1 VISQG
6 ADAGINISAKV
17 MQGKFKKFLIKE
29 SLHGNPALVGSPPLS
44 WGARPLDLAHVD
56 DVLDS
61 FSASFT
67 INEDI
72 NVVRMVPSHDYQMA
86 LDTLKS
92 RIDNGIG
99 IGDYFLE
106 MPSDVLGKGP
116 YAESGLHSVS
126 ALTKGQQRYP
136 NNDFFKSCKY
146 SAYLVEDSEANN
158 QLLAQLSILSNKKHM
173 GKKAN
178 FKEHICRM
186 IAQTEAY
193 IEQKTKERFAPDEVL
208 AGHRYELSKDDM
220 DMFYRRWCT
229 SGNADPAPQAKKYQQ
244 RFWTIAR

>member
-61 FSASFT
+61 LSASFT

-86 LDTLKS
+86 
-92 RIDNGIG
+92 
-99 IGDYFLE
+99 
-106 MPSDVLGKGP
+106 
-116 YAESGLHSVS
+116 
-126 ALTKGQQRYP
+126 YP
-136 NNDFFKSCKY
+136 
-146 SAYLVEDSEANN
+146 
-158 QLLAQLSILSNKKHM
+158 
-173 GKKAN
+173 
-178 FKEHICRM
+178 
-186 IAQTEAY
+186 
-193 IEQKTKERFAPDEVL
+193 QK
-208 AGHRYELSKDDM
+208 
-220 DMFYRRWCT
+220 
-229 SGNADPAPQAKKYQQ
+229 
-244 RFWTIAR
+244 